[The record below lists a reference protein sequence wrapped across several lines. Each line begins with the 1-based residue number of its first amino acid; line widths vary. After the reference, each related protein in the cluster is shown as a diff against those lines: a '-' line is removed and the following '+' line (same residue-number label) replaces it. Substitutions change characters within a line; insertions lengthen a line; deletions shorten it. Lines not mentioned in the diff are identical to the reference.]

1 MYSRGN
7 ALTGMIPDYRT
18 QKKIDGLVAR
28 AIENFQKNH
37 CDEEECTVANEKAF
51 VKKLIFNPA
60 SIQNID
66 CSLCARF
73 GVKIPKDALD
83 VFKHLKGYEV
93 TVSAKSMG
101 AIF

>member
-1 MYSRGN
+1 
-7 ALTGMIPDYRT
+7 MIPDYQT

-37 CDEEECTVANEKAF
+37 CDEEECTIANEKAF
-51 VKKLIFNPA
+51 VKKIIFDPA
-60 SIQNID
+60 SIQKID

-83 VFKHLKGYEV
+83 VFKHLKGREV
-93 TVSAKSMG
+93 AVSALSIG
-101 AIF
+101 ILL